1 MNIAEFAQRCGLSPH
16 TLRYYERIGL
26 LGKVTRQANGHRT
39 FGPRDVEW
47 VEFVHRLRAT
57 GMGIGE
63 MLRYAEL
70 RARGD
75 GTLAQRKAMLVQHA
89 ATIEWSRIEGA
100 RTVGLTAGASAPDVL
115 IQDVITAL
123 RARYDVTVEEIETT
137 RETVQ
142 FRLPRAL
149 A

>member
-47 VEFVHRLRAT
+47 VEFLHRLRAT
-57 GMGIGE
+57 GMGISE

-70 RARGD
+70 RAQRHS
-75 GTLAQRKAMLVQHA
+75 TLAQRQTMLVQHA
-89 ATIEWSRIEGA
+89 DRLAVALRVQQAHLRVVWQKIVIYQELIEDP
-100 RTVGLTAGASAPDVL
+100 T
-115 IQDVITAL
+115 TAL
-123 RARYDVTVEEIETT
+123 T
-137 RETVQ
+137 
-142 FRLPRAL
+142 
-149 A
+149 